1 MPELI
6 KIAITPEEIQA
17 DEATLVEMILQEGWD
32 YVHLR
37 HPLATIREVKGVI
50 EAIPQRWHSKLKLH
64 GHFELINEFNLGGVH
79 LNHRCP
85 AVPKN
90 YRGKVSCSCHT
101 MSDVRCA
108 NGFEYVTLSPVFDS
122 ISKTN
127 YKGMGE
133 KFSLDDKGGTRVLA
147 LGGITPGNAETALA
161 MGFDGIAVLGYLFQP
176 SGCQGIDEFSRR
188 LREFNNLKST

>member
-1 MPELI
+1 MPEPI

-17 DEATLVEMILQEGWD
+17 DEAKLVEMILQERWD

-37 HPLATIREVKGVI
+37 HPWATIRDVRGVI
-50 EAIPQRWHSKLKLH
+50 EAIPQQWHSKLKLH

-85 AVPKN
+85 AAPKN
-90 YRGKVSCSCHT
+90 YRGKMSCSCHT

-108 NGFEYVTLSPVFDS
+108 KGFEYVTLSPVFDS
-122 ISKTN
+122 ISKAD

-133 KFSLDDKGGTRVLA
+133 KFDLYDTGEAKVLA

-176 SGCQGIDEFSRR
+176 LGYQGIDEFSRR